1 MGQGFSLILFVCV
14 CVCVGHLLLEIQ
26 VTWVFMYFLIIQHF
40 EALVEEHFARCS
52 HSFLLACKNYMNGAS
67 VGTLKSNQRTPDTQS
82 SSTGFRIMLTKLFPL
97 LVSAFSEKGIDCL
110 EFI

>member
-1 MGQGFSLILFVCV
+1 MCV
-14 CVCVGHLLLEIQ
+14 CWASAIRNPSNVGF
-26 VTWVFMYFLIIQHF
+26 FMYFLMIQHF

-67 VGTLKSNQRTPDTQS
+67 VGTLKSNQRTPDTQG

-97 LVSAFSEKGIDCL
+97 VVSAFSEKGIDCL